1 MAGLLLL
8 GREAGRRHGRRPA
21 SRRSLWRPL
30 LWALSLG
37 ALPPGLFFGVLAD
50 RPAFSGE
57 EPPPQGAST
66 RSSDSPDSE
75 RSTRRGVTSGSRR
88 FGPPTDSPPDPP
100 TTVPLIAFP
109 PPLAGLPQAPLP
121 PRVQHQLFS
130 VRPRSSVAEAEPPR
144 LHQAFSRDRRVE
156 QQLRGAVR
164 FLSQGDVSSALEPL
178 QAVIDSA
185 GDLLIAHPVEAAPLA
200 ARQQAAEILR
210 ALPPSGRDVYETL
223 YGGLAERSLAT
234 ALAGKDEA
242 ALEQVLR
249 RYAHTQAG
257 RRAAVLVAAR
267 ALDRGQVQRAAAIW
281 RDLWSDPWHRSQL
294 APAQLLRG
302 AMTVA
307 RTGDTELAQEIA
319 AQAGTQPVV
328 LGGEQATAGEHLLTH
343 HTALTAMNHFAIP
356 GRRYERDASHPVHL
370 VAFRPNEM
378 RTVSLATGTR
388 SQTGFVWNGG
398 TRGGGGIGGGS
409 PPVPGELAW
418 ESALSNAESR
428 HIDPLV
434 TAWSGYQS
442 QNGLPLATAQLGL
455 VVGPELLLRDFDG
468 IRCVDASTG
477 QLHWHHATLTSLSRE
492 ISATTAPIDGNPDP
506 GGIKRLWIG
515 NALVGRMTTDG
526 RRLFF
531 IDGVESRWN
540 PGNVVSSDGQ
550 DTLALARQS
559 NRLVALD
566 LSGRDTSNRVLWE
579 IGGPRLRPEPPAPV
593 QTTTPQATVLQAAAP
608 LVGPVPPEQVIP
620 QAAAGQANVA
630 NGSVTGSSSLSM
642 VVSTSPLAGHFILG
656 APAVVDGQLVLL
668 SEFDGQLHVSSLD
681 AATGNPRW
689 SRAVALVSTP
699 VWLDQQRYSLS
710 ATPVVG
716 AGVVIVP
723 THSGVLLGLD
733 LLDGAVRWGHAY
745 DDAEQLQLLGAWPN
759 NTRTQLGH
767 AAFPNEPLVH
777 AGHVVY
783 LPPHSAE
790 IHCVE
795 ARTGK
800 ACWSVRREDQDVSQ
814 AIEQVVAAEGDTVLV
829 VGRLRCRGLSLA
841 SGRELW
847 SRPFPTP
854 PAGRGARQGDNYLVP
869 LANGSIQSV
878 EIVSGRRANLSIA
891 PRPQLTGNLLVGP
904 DVVIGVSAGKVRAWP
919 QAVPL
924 LAKLDRD
931 DPLPTRRSDT
941 RLLAAQTWLA
951 LGQTAAAKL
960 ELRQI
965 LDSDQMTEAT
975 LQAEALLRELLFV
988 ELREESA
995 DKAIL
1000 LAELDAL
1007 IGARADRGRFL
1018 VHRVLHDR
1026 DRGNIDGLF
1035 DASSD
1040 LLNLRLADPLILDH
1054 EPALSIAPEAWVR
1067 AVMSRVEQVVSTDRT
1082 RLVTRLESHLSDA
1095 VSQSDELRLKH
1106 LSLLSAYPDM
1116 ASRASLSLARSLR
1129 ARGKFQ
1135 AAELRLLAC
1144 RQIGDDRIAAL
1155 ATRELADLLSE
1166 RGLFH
1171 EAALL
1176 WSELES
1182 RYADVLLEPG
1192 LTGLSFV
1199 HHADRTTPTWQAWN
1213 RFSPRSDFQRSPVIR
1228 ETRWINSSLQTTYNG
1243 SGIQYLPTPRNSSF
1257 DLFDKGRGTGGLF
1270 ALVDRQT
1277 GYEHSESIRIPCR
1290 YYYPTMAG
1298 NSFVGHLLPLGSLGA
1313 VHGVSLLDREVAWTT
1328 SPPGLVNRADAIRV
1342 GPAGPTFA
1350 VFQCR
1355 QHLFAVDPSTG
1366 DLLWQR
1372 TDLEGQAGLQADGA
1386 SGLFG
1391 DAQVLCLFRADRSH
1405 YTLYDTTSGME
1416 IRRGMLDADRR
1427 QYRRAVGRH
1436 LVYMTA
1442 GTGGTTKRLRIW
1454 DPLSDHLLLDEPAEA
1469 LAELSLHSGAAP
1481 GTRAYQ
1487 FVRGADELAYI
1498 TSDRRL
1504 KIVDIRTGE
1513 LRVSLD
1519 LRGEIDGELAGEL
1532 VSKEAQPVGLFRVC
1546 VDHDRYLLNV
1556 QTSPHQF
1563 GGLQATF
1570 IISDSTIPAEH
1581 FQGNLAAIDR
1591 GTGELLWVR
1600 NVDNRSLV
1608 HLPEF
1613 RLPVLV
1619 LACRKRH
1626 DQTQLSGE
1634 LLVLDARTGAE
1645 LGRSDRLLP
1654 DRLLQCS
1661 YDRDAARIQLRGA
1674 RTEIELDFAPQ
1685 VLRPS
1690 PHSQPVSPAAEP
1702 TPRTAL
1708 SLRN

>member
-1 MAGLLLL
+1 MAGLLLS

-21 SRRSLWRPL
+21 SQRSLWTPL

-37 ALPPGLFFGVLAD
+37 AFPPGLLPGLLPD

-66 RSSDSPDSE
+66 RPSDSPDSE
-75 RSTRRGVTSGSRR
+75 PAARTGGTPGSRR
-88 FGPPTDSPPDPP
+88 FGPPTESPPDPP
-100 TTVPLIAFP
+100 PTTPFLAFP

-121 PRVQHQLFS
+121 PRVQYQLLS
-130 VRPRSSVAEAEPPR
+130 VRPRSLLAEAEPPR

-164 FLSQGDVSSALEPL
+164 FLSQGDHSAALEPL
-178 QAVIDSA
+178 QAVLDSA
-185 GDLLIAHPVEAAPLA
+185 GDLLIAHPIEEPPLA
-200 ARQQAAEILR
+200 ARQQAAELLR
-210 ALPPSGRDVYETL
+210 ALPPSGREAYETL
-223 YGGLAERSLAT
+223 YGGLAERSLVA

-249 RYAHTQAG
+249 RYGHTQAG
-257 RRAAVLVAAR
+257 RRAALLVAAR

-281 RDLWSDPWHRSQL
+281 RDLWADRWHRSQL
-294 APAQLLRG
+294 GPAHLLRG
-302 AMTVA
+302 ALTLA
-307 RTGDTELAQEIA
+307 RAGDHELAQEIA
-319 AQAGTQPVV
+319 ARAGTQPVT
-328 LGGEQATAGEHLLTH
+328 LAGEQATAAEHLLTH
-343 HTALTAMNHFAIP
+343 HTALAALNAFP
-356 GRRYERDASHPVHL
+356 FQGRQHEQDASHPVHL
-370 VAFRPNEM
+370 VAFRPHDVQ
-378 RTVSLATGTR
+378 TVSLAATTPSPATPAPQSR
-388 SQTGFVWNGG
+388 SGLTFVRHGG
-398 TRGGGGIGGGS
+398 HGGVGRHNHGGS
-409 PPVPGELAW
+409 PPVPSELAW
-418 ESALSNAESR
+418 EAPLSNSESR

-434 TAWSGYQS
+434 TAWGGYQT

-455 VVGPELLLRDFDG
+455 IVGPELLLRDFDG

-477 QLHWHHATLTSLSRE
+477 QLHWHHATLTALSRE

-515 NALVGRMTTDG
+515 NALLGRMTTDG
-526 RRLFF
+526 SRLFF

-540 PGNVVSSDGQ
+540 PGNVVASDGQ
-550 DTLALARQS
+550 DAMALARQS

-566 LSGRDTSNRVLWE
+566 LAGRDTPHRVLWE
-579 IGGPRLRPEPPAPV
+579 IGGPRLRPEPPAPA
-593 QTTTPQATVLQAAAP
+593 QANTAQAIAPQVAAVLPVAAALP
-608 LVGPVPPEQVIP
+608 NGAGATSPGSTSLPP
-620 QAAAGQANVA
+620 A
-630 NGSVTGSSSLSM
+630 L
-642 VVSTSPLAGHFILG
+642 STSPLAGHFILG

-668 SEFDGQLHVSSLD
+668 SEFDHQLHVSAVE
-681 AATGNPRW
+681 AASGALRW

-699 VWLDQQRYSLS
+699 VWLDQQRYALS

-767 AAFPNEPLVH
+767 HAFPNEPLVH
-777 AGHVVY
+777 AGRVVY
-783 LPPHSAE
+783 LPPHSAD
-790 IHCVE
+790 IHCVD

-800 ACWSVRREDQDVSQ
+800 ACWSTRREDQDVSQ

-869 LANGSIQSV
+869 LANGSIQSI
-878 EIVSGRRANLSIA
+878 EIVSGHRANLSIA
-891 PRPQLTGNLLVGP
+891 PRPQLTGNLVVGP
-904 DVVIGVSAGKVRAWP
+904 DVVVGLSAGRVQAWP

-931 DPLPTRRSDT
+931 DPLPTRRPET
-941 RLLAAQTWLA
+941 RLLAAHTWLA
-951 LGQTAAAKL
+951 LGQATAAKA

-975 LQAEALLRELLFV
+975 HQAEALLRELLFV

-1040 LLNLRLADPLILDH
+1040 LLNLRLGDPLVLDH
-1054 EPALSIAPEAWVR
+1054 EPSLSIAPEAWVR
-1067 AVMSRVEQVVSTDRT
+1067 AVLSRDQQVLSTDPA
-1082 RLVTRLESHLSDA
+1082 RLATRLESHLSDA
-1095 VSQSDELRLKH
+1095 VSQSDEPRLRH

-1144 RQIGDDRIAAL
+1144 RQVGDDRIAAL

-1176 WSELES
+1176 WGELET
-1182 RYADVLLEPG
+1182 RYAEVLLEPG

-1199 HHADRTTPTWQAWN
+1199 HHADRTSPTWQAWN
-1213 RFSPRSDFQRSPVIR
+1213 RFTPRSDFQRSPVIR

-1257 DLFDKGRGTGGLF
+1257 DLFDKGRGTGGLLM
-1270 ALVDRQT
+1270 LVDRQT
-1277 GYEHSESIRIPCR
+1277 GYEHSESIRIPAR
-1290 YYYPTMAG
+1290 YYYPTLPG

-1313 VHGVSLLDREVAWTT
+1313 VHGVSLLDREVAWTM

-1342 GPAGPTFA
+1342 GPAGPTYA

-1416 IRRGMLDADRR
+1416 LRRGVLDADRR
-1427 QYRRAVGRH
+1427 QYRRAVGRN

-1442 GTGGTTKRLRIW
+1442 GTGGTSKRLRIW
-1454 DPLSDHLLLDEPAEA
+1454 DPLSNHLLLDEPAEA

-1504 KIVDIRTGE
+1504 KIVDIRTGD

-1532 VSKEAQPVGLFRVC
+1532 VSKETEKVGLFRVC

-1556 QTSPHQF
+1556 QTAPHQF

-1570 IISDSTIPAEH
+1570 IISDATLPAEH

-1600 NVDNRSLV
+1600 NVDNRSLI

-1661 YDRDAARIQLRGA
+1661 YDRDTARIQLRGA
-1674 RTEIELDFAPQ
+1674 RTEIELDFAP
-1685 VLRPS
+1685 
-1690 PHSQPVSPAAEP
+1690 PAPRAMRSHPTGGPIGPEGDAEAIARVP
-1702 TPRTAL
+1702 
-1708 SLRN
+1708 